1 MRKFVDLLDIELQ
14 VTERLYMCL
23 DSYVRDEFESAMSD
37 QFYYLYATD
46 KFNDAV
52 AELTSEEF
60 IQYMGLRD
68 LKFDFLN
75 GDLI

>member
-37 QFYYLYATD
+37 QFYYLYAVD
-46 KFNDAV
+46 KFEDAMGK
-52 AELTSEEF
+52 LTPEEF
-60 IQYMGLRD
+60 RQYVGLRD
-68 LKFDFLN
+68 FDMEFLN
-75 GDLI
+75 V